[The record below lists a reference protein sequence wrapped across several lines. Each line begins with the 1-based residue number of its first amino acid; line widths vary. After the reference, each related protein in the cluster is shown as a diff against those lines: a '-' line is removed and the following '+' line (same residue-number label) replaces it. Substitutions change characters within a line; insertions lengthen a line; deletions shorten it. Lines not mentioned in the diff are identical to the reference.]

1 MKKNAAAVA
10 LAKMR
15 AKSMTPE
22 RRSEIARLAVR
33 ARWAKRDSAK
43 ARGVKEPEIAPPEPA

>member
-22 RRSEIARLAVR
+22 RRSEIARLSVR

>member
-1 MKKNAAAVA
+1 MKKNAAAVT

-33 ARWAKRDSAK
+33 ARWARRDAAK
-43 ARGVKEPEIAPPEPA
+43 ARESKEPEIVRPEAS